1 MISKSKK
8 QLTKNLFSLTL
19 VQVATYVL
27 PLISVPIVSRIIGPA
42 KYGTINF
49 ASAYVTYFTLLISYS
64 FDFSATRKISKNP
77 DDLDNRNKVF
87 TEVFYTQCLLF
98 LISTIAFVVL
108 LYTVPE
114 LNANKTVVIFSYL
127 LCVSV
132 LFTQN
137 WLFQAMQDLSKVAL
151 FNLLSKLLFTVAIL
165 LVVRKN
171 EDYIWQPL
179 IISIIQA
186 AIAIWSFIWAF
197 RKYNIKLVKMP
208 LIRCWE
214 VIKEEKI
221 IFFSLVF
228 VNLYSSTSTV
238 ILGWFQ
244 SSAQVGYYTAAQRL
258 IIIAQSVLAMPLA
271 QAFYPFIGKA
281 FGEGRE
287 QGLRVAQK
295 LIPLVVVFLG
305 LATIAMFFLGP
316 WVIRLFYGQKFEES
330 IPVFRI
336 LTIVPLLFS
345 LNNILG
351 IQIMLNLGMD
361 KHFFKITAFAGILSL
376 IINFLVI
383 RRWGY
388 IGTTVNWLITEIFCF
403 GSMYLVLRWEGL
415 NPINFQFFRYGALK
429 EVLIPLRNRISKTN
443 IPTHNNQN
451 G

>member
-1 MISKSKK
+1 MILNTSKK

-49 ASAYVTYFTLLISYS
+49 AAAYVTYFTLLISYS
-64 FDFSATRKISKNP
+64 FDFSATRKISKDPGN
-77 DDLDNRNKVF
+77 LANRNQVF

-98 LISTIAFVVL
+98 LISTVIFVAL
-108 LYTVPE
+108 LYSVAE
-114 LNANKTVVIFSYL
+114 LKANKTVVVYSYL

-151 FNLLSKLLFTVAIL
+151 FNLTSKLVFTIAIIMM
-165 LVVRKN
+165 VRKQD
-171 EDYIWQPL
+171 DYIWQPL

-186 AIAIWSFIWAF
+186 VIAIWSFIWAF

-208 LIRCWE
+208 LLRCWE
-214 VIKEEKI
+214 VIKEERI

-228 VNLYSSTSTV
+228 VNLYSSTNTV

-244 SSAQVGYYTAAQRL
+244 SAAQVGYYTAAQRL

-281 FGEGRE
+281 FGESRE
-287 QGLRVAQK
+287 EGLRVAQK

-316 WVIRLFYGQKFEES
+316 WVIRLFYGHKFENA
-330 IPVFRI
+330 IPVFQL

-345 LNNILG
+345 LNNVLG

-361 KHFFKITAFAGILSL
+361 KHFFKITACAGVLSL
-376 IINFLVI
+376 IINFLII

-388 IGTTVNWLITEIFCF
+388 MGTTVNWLITEVFCF
-403 GSMYLVLRWEGL
+403 GAMYLVLRREGL
-415 NPINFQFFRYGALK
+415 NPINMEYFKYAAMK
-429 EVLIPLRNRISKTN
+429 EYLLPIKKMFKTN
-443 IPTHNNQN
+443 AN
-451 G
+451 